1 MRARTRGMPSAPV
14 APASEPSC
22 LHLLPFLCLHAAPA
36 VANAALRPAPR
47 RSQPSGDDVFRCA
60 HSGFSFPSPRSS
72 DGTVLSLLLGMGN
85 EWRNDGA
92 RSISPQKALLASLLS
107 APLTIL
113 VHATISSALFS
124 LTKYLVVIVAI

>member
-85 EWRNDGA
+85 EWEKRRCSLDLTGPEGA
-92 RSISPQKALLASLLS
+92 VSF
-107 APLTIL
+107 PLE
-113 VHATISSALFS
+113 H
-124 LTKYLVVIVAI
+124 